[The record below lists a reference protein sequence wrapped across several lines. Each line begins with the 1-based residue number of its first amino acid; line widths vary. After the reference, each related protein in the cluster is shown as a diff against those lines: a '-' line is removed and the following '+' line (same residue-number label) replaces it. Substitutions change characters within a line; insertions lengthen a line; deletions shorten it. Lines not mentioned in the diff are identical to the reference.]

1 MKANLGHQ
9 AFWFSWHGS
18 KLKSIYS
25 SWFNFI
31 TILSRSLGMRLPFQ
45 QWEQED
51 GVVGHGGVGGWEPS
65 VYRKHMATPFPMTDM
80 STMPSKVKKTMMV
93 QEVVRIR
100 RDLRQGLPW
109 NVTVKHLNNFC
120 QRMKAS
126 RYDQSNRFQVLKSG
140 VEGFEKMLEVKRGGG
155 RPINR
160 QRSWEEEERQKK
172 KELQSKVW
180 FKGGGFDVPLLFST
194 HSERRTCKENTWGG
208 SLSYRCMQFIITMV
222 GPTSTSVVHTLI
234 FWTDK

>member
-1 MKANLGHQ
+1 M
-9 AFWFSWHGS
+9 
-18 KLKSIYS
+18 
-25 SWFNFI
+25 
-31 TILSRSLGMRLPFQ
+31 
-45 QWEQED
+45 
-51 GVVGHGGVGGWEPS
+51 
-65 VYRKHMATPFPMTDM
+65 YRKHMATPFPMTDM

-180 FKGGGFDVPLLFST
+180 YHSISSNVCNLISGKGNFFNESQCIVEFVFLSGFFCGSKVSINFS
-194 HSERRTCKENTWGG
+194 N
-208 SLSYRCMQFIITMV
+208 
-222 GPTSTSVVHTLI
+222 
-234 FWTDK
+234 